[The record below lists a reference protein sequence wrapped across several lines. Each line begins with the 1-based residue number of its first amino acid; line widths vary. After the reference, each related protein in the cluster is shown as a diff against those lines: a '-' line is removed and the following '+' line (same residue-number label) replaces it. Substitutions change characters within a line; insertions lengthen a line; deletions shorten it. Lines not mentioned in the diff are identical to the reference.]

1 MILKIVKIH
10 KIKNSFVIYLPITW
24 ARNMKLENGNKMV
37 WTIDES
43 NHNILHLK
51 KDNRGK

>member
-24 ARNMKLENGNKMV
+24 ARNMKLENGDKMI
-37 WTIDES
+37 WSIDEGQ
-43 NHNILHLK
+43 HDILNLEK
-51 KDNRGK
+51 ENGGI